1 MKHNNNLWRRITVVS
16 CEWKWKRALVL
27 KFKLW
32 APNITYCLP
41 RRNLQE
47 LKPRNECGPN
57 VANKMS
63 SRSKRKSKSSKR
75 GKRHQSAPKKVE
87 VDYSPPKAF
96 IILLVALALVS
107 FVLGC
112 ITRLYLISNF
122 QLGKLGKNFTTSI
135 MTNSDNQGSEISLM
149 TGIMPVKHL
158 PTPKLAS
165 GRKAPISTYSSK
177 IFHTANLAVASSN
190 TVHLDVTLSSHLRTM
205 SNKGASAAAIDEIYF
220 NVDQSSNI
228 NMKNQWPWK

>member
-1 MKHNNNLWRRITVVS
+1 
-16 CEWKWKRALVL
+16 
-27 KFKLW
+27 
-32 APNITYCLP
+32 
-41 RRNLQE
+41 
-47 LKPRNECGPN
+47 
-57 VANKMS
+57 MS

-75 GKRHQSAPKKVE
+75 GKCHQSAPKKVE

-135 MTNSDNQGSEISLM
+135 ITNSDNQGSEISLM
-149 TGIMPVKHL
+149 TRIMPVKHL

-228 NMKNQWPWK
+228 NMKPMTMKVEDFIPSINGNDETVHFPSGQHLVSGGSDAICLCNVCIVISHHLCPLVN